1 MSVSNT
7 AETPAL
13 RGSGITLE
21 RVIGKTDVSTR
32 RTKIVC
38 TMGPASWSEEGL
50 ATLLDAGMNLARFN
64 FSHGDHA
71 GHGAVLERL
80 RKVAKGK
87 ARNIGMFKSRLLVRS
102 SFGLTTFTAAVML
115 DTKGPEIRTGFFAND
130 QSKITL
136 VKGETLILTADYNF
150 KGDNTKLAC
159 SYPQLAS
166 SVFPGQEILVADG
179 SLVLTV
185 LTTDPSRRE
194 VSCRIENNAV
204 IGER

>member
-1 MSVSNT
+1 MFRPTAFLWFALSGRPKAWQIKLAKIFCSRQPNYFRHLKSMSVSQT

-21 RVIGKTDVSTR
+21 SVIGKTDVSTR

-80 RKVAKGK
+80 RKVAKSK
-87 ARNIGMFKSRLLVRS
+87 SRNIGRFQRLFGSHFVLQLLLQLSYWIQRDQRS
-102 SFGLTTFTAAVML
+102 VQ
-115 DTKGPEIRTGFFAND
+115 GFSPTINP
-130 QSKITL
+130 K
-136 VKGETLILTADYNF
+136 
-150 KGDNTKLAC
+150 
-159 SYPQLAS
+159 
-166 SVFPGQEILVADG
+166 
-179 SLVLTV
+179 
-185 LTTDPSRRE
+185 
-194 VSCRIENNAV
+194 
-204 IGER
+204 